1 MNLKRYFLPLAIFA
15 LALGACRK
23 KQGVYKIRI
32 SVDDANTSRVWLD
45 TVGKTSNGGWIIGNS
60 ANNRGFLG
68 GAIEN
73 NSPAS
78 NLSQDQIN
86 NMVSNMVNNGVSIVS
101 YYPSSLTAEQVRAT
115 LSSLEEINKNDA
127 IIKSLEIRLID
138 SKGKE
143 VVLEKRSAGGNN
155 FSKTY
160 EISPGR
166 IFSVSAIAEQTGET
180 ISLPK
185 SNWWA
190 NGNQV
195 DFKYKEVLDFSN
207 TIDKSDINDAKF
219 KVSAYSGFRI
229 GTIAGVAGSLAVSG
243 ASNFANEGTG
253 RRLTDARVTLKIEV
267 IKDGEVV
274 DSKQVTSKKTAEL
287 TLQNIVAK

>member
-1 MNLKRYFLPLAIFA
+1 MNLKQSFLPLAIFA

-78 NLSQDQIN
+78 NLSQEQH
-86 NMVSNMVNNGVSIVS
+86 SSMVNNGASAVS

-127 IIKSLEIRLID
+127 VIKSLEIRLID

-143 VVLEKRSAGGNN
+143 VVLEKRGAGGNN

>member
-1 MNLKRYFLPLAIFA
+1 M
-15 LALGACRK
+15 
-23 KQGVYKIRI
+23 
-32 SVDDANTSRVWLD
+32 
-45 TVGKTSNGGWIIGNS
+45 
-60 ANNRGFLG
+60 
-68 GAIEN
+68 
-73 NSPAS
+73 
-78 NLSQDQIN
+78 
-86 NMVSNMVNNGVSIVS
+86 S

-143 VVLEKRSAGGNN
+143 VVLEKRGAGGNN
-155 FSKTY
+155 FSNTY
-160 EISPGR
+160 EISSGR

-190 NGNQV
+190 NGNEV
-195 DFKYKEVLDFSN
+195 DFKYKEALDFAKDG
-207 TIDKSDINDAKF
+207 TDDKTTYT
-219 KVSAYSGFRI
+219 YSGLRI
-229 GTIAGVAGSLAVSG
+229 GTITGVAGSLAVSG

-267 IKDGEVV
+267 IKDGNVV
-274 DSKQVTSKKTAEL
+274 ESKQVTTKKTAEL

>member
-1 MNLKRYFLPLAIFA
+1 M
-15 LALGACRK
+15 
-23 KQGVYKIRI
+23 
-32 SVDDANTSRVWLD
+32 
-45 TVGKTSNGGWIIGNS
+45 
-60 ANNRGFLG
+60 
-68 GAIEN
+68 
-73 NSPAS
+73 
-78 NLSQDQIN
+78 
-86 NMVSNMVNNGVSIVS
+86 S

-143 VVLEKRSAGGNN
+143 VVLEKRGAGGNN

-195 DFKYKEVLDFSN
+195 DFKYKE
-207 TIDKSDINDAKF
+207 ISDLFDAYDSKLEIG
-219 KVSAYSGFRI
+219 VYAGYAGFRI
-229 GTIAGVAGSLAVSG
+229 GTITGVAGSLAVSG

-253 RRLTDARVTLKIEV
+253 RRLTDARATLKIEV